1 MSGWIKIHTKLLDWE
16 WASCPETMA
25 LWVHILLHANYED
38 KRWRGITIPRGSFIT
53 SIKELA
59 SAAGLTIQQT
69 RTSLGRLIS
78 TNEITRKSTNQYTM
92 ISVCKYDN
100 YQLKEDSI
108 NKQNNELDNKRI
120 TNEQQ
125 TDNKQITTTAE
136 LKTLSSKKDILS
148 KERTSKESF
157 NDIVS
162 EIEKEGQVCNPKTTD
177 DLDYVAPELKD
188 IFNEFLAMRRKIRKP
203 LKTPK
208 GIKDRYN
215 NLIKL
220 SGGDIALA
228 KAIAEQTLSHEWLDF
243 FELHDNKRNKQTNN
257 QPYTNDKYW

>member
-1 MSGWIKIHTKLLDWE
+1 MGGWIKIHTKLLDWE
-16 WASCPETMA
+16 WSSCPETMA
-25 LWVHILLHANYED
+25 LWIHLLLCANYD
-38 KRWRGITIPRGSFIT
+38 DNHWKGIEIPRGTLVTTIR
-53 SIKELA
+53 ELA
-59 SAAGLTIQQT
+59 SETGLSVKQV
-69 RTSLGRLIS
+69 RTNLERLKR
-78 TNEITRKSTNQYTM
+78 TNEVAIKTTNKYTTIT
-92 ISVCKYDN
+92 ICKYDT
-100 YQLKEDSI
+100 YQLRQDFEGKQEGTHEDKQRA
-108 NKQNNELDNKRI
+108 NKG
-120 TNEQQ
+120 Q
-125 TDNKQITTTAE
+125 TQYNTEI
-136 LKTLSSKKDILS
+136 KTLSSKKDILS

-188 IFNEFLAMRRKIRKP
+188 IFNEFLAMRRKIKKP

>member
-1 MSGWIKIHTKLLDWE
+1 
-16 WASCPETMA
+16 
-25 LWVHILLHANYED
+25 
-38 KRWRGITIPRGSFIT
+38 
-53 SIKELA
+53 
-59 SAAGLTIQQT
+59 
-69 RTSLGRLIS
+69 
-78 TNEITRKSTNQYTM
+78 M

-125 TDNKQITTTAE
+125 TDNKRITTTAE

-162 EIEKEGQVCNPKTTD
+162 EIEKEGQFCNPKTAD

-188 IFNEFLAMRRKIRKP
+188 IFNEFLAMRRKIKKP

-208 GIKDRYN
+208 GIKERYN

-220 SGGDIALA
+220 SGGDITLA
-228 KAIAEQTLSHEWLDF
+228 KAIAEQTLSQEWLDF
-243 FELHDNKRNKQTNN
+243 YELHDNKRNKQTNN

>member
-1 MSGWIKIHTKLLDWE
+1 
-16 WASCPETMA
+16 
-25 LWVHILLHANYED
+25 
-38 KRWRGITIPRGSFIT
+38 
-53 SIKELA
+53 
-59 SAAGLTIQQT
+59 
-69 RTSLGRLIS
+69 
-78 TNEITRKSTNQYTM
+78 M

>member
-1 MSGWIKIHTKLLDWE
+1 MGGWIKIHTKLLDWE

-25 LWVHILLHANYED
+25 LWIHLLLHANYED
-38 KRWRGITIPRGSFIT
+38 NRWKGVIIPRGSLVTGRKI
-53 SIKELA
+53 LA
-59 SAAGLTIQQT
+59 EQTGLSEQQI
-69 RTSLGRLIS
+69 RTGLKHLIS
-78 TNEITRKSTNQYTM
+78 TNEITIKSTNKYSIIT
-92 ISVCKYDN
+92 ICKYDD
-100 YQLKEDSI
+100 YQLCESDT
-108 NKQNNELDNKRI
+108 NQQNN
-120 TNEQQ
+120 QQ
-125 TDNKQITTTAE
+125 VNQQITT
-136 LKTLSSKKDILS
+136 LIDNSLSKKDILS

-188 IFNEFLAMRRKIRKP
+188 IFNEFLAMRRKIKKP

-208 GIKDRYN
+208 GIKERYN

-220 SGGDIALA
+220 SGGDITLA
-228 KAIAEQTLSHEWLDF
+228 KAIAEQTLSQEWLDF
-243 FELHDNKRNKQTNN
+243 YELHDNKRNKQTNN